1 MLSRVKL
8 PKLCVN
14 SHLAAANSWNRKEAK
29 AKPDG
34 SIAQEGFA
42 PGAQNKSR
50 IGLYCYKHPTLIP
63 IVLFLLI
70 LSGPPKLRPRDP
82 TASLNGEIDAVIML
96 HLVVWGLAGLWVL
109 FEITRRLYRR
119 RPVLA
124 LRLPQILG
132 VGLILCLT
140 ISVWESAAPALTAF
154 KVYQM
159 AISLLFTQLFVEL
172 FGPARSL
179 KIIFWGNTLLC
190 VLLAVS
196 AWLAPS
202 LVWIPSDFNPDP
214 SRLKGDLIAPTGAV
228 CVFAIIL
235 LLTGARKIFRF
246 LPLLL
251 LGLFTGL
258 LAFSLMRT
266 AYLVIIIFFALV
278 LLKRPSAKPLKQ
290 IAYALCAIIFVC
302 YACNWLPNLDKYR
315 KPEDMSNLGDRIGLW
330 QHLTHVT
337 LDKSP
342 WFGLGYYS
350 ASRIHGPEYNPLLG
364 TAHSMFFEVL
374 SGGGLLS
381 FALMV
386 ALTATLLVY
395 AVRLLV
401 LRKDRF
407 SFAVSLLFIACLLFG
422 FMGDE
427 IDSGPVA
434 IAFWYSVAVLPWL
447 QTRALDRTLVLRGAM
462 TNATA

>member
-1 MLSRVKL
+1 M
-8 PKLCVN
+8 
-14 SHLAAANSWNRKEAK
+14 
-29 AKPDG
+29 
-34 SIAQEGFA
+34 AQQDTSPAE
-42 PGAQNKSR
+42 QNQSR
-50 IGLYCYKHPTLIP
+50 IGLHCFYKHPTL
-63 IVLFLLI
+63 VVTALFLLM

-82 TASLNGEIDAVIML
+82 TASLNGEIDGVIML

-109 FEITRRLYRR
+109 LEVGKRLFRK
-119 RPVLA
+119 RPVLS
-124 LRLPQILG
+124 LNLPQILG
-132 VGLILCLT
+132 LGLILCLS
-140 ISVWESAAPALTAF
+140 ISVWKSAAPALTAF

-159 AISLLFTQLFVEL
+159 AISLLFTQFVVEL
-172 FGPARSL
+172 FGPAQSL

-190 VLLAVS
+190 VLLAIC
-196 AWLAPS
+196 AWLVPN
-202 LVWIPSDFNPDP
+202 LVWVPSDFNPDP
-214 SRLKGDLIAPTGAV
+214 SRLKGDLIAPAGAV

-235 LLTGARKIFRF
+235 LLTGVRRIYRI

-251 LGLFTGL
+251 LALFVGL

-266 AYLVIIIFFALV
+266 AYLVMIIYFGLV
-278 LLKRPSAKPLKQ
+278 LLKRPSAKPPKQ
-290 IAYALCAIIFVC
+290 IAYALCAIIFLC
-302 YACNWLPNLDKYR
+302 YACNWLPNLGEYR

-330 QHLTHVT
+330 QHLAHVT
-337 LDKSP
+337 IDKSP

-386 ALTATLLVY
+386 ALTVTLLVY
-395 AVRLLV
+395 AVRLLA

-447 QTRALDRTLVLRGAM
+447 ATRALERRLVVRGAM
-462 TNATA
+462 INATA